1 MTVKATNQI
10 DLIDLTDG
18 YTINLSSDAHT
29 FIGTE
34 TSVNGTQSIST
45 QVSAYRGNTAIGC
58 TIGTMTGAEGA
69 ALPAGITA
77 VATSGTEPI
86 ITITATSSLTSGGV
100 INIPV
105 QVNDSITIHKVFSYS
120 IAFKGADGADGQD
133 GVDGTSVT
141 ITTTEVT
148 YQTSSSGTTAP
159 TGSWSSTIPS
169 VPANQFL
176 WTKTYVK
183 YSDNKS
189 TTSYSVSRSPKDG
202 TAGTSVTI
210 TTTETSYK
218 VDSQGTTPPST
229 GWSAPNPTTIP
240 EAPAGQY
247 LWTKTHVLY
256 SDNKT
261 TTSYSVARSA
271 RDGEKGDSG
280 EDALLL
286 MIESTNGT
294 IFKNTQIATTLSA
307 HVYKGPL
314 EVTGAA
320 LTALGTIKWYKDG
333 GATAVKTGP
342 TLTIAAGDI
351 TNKASYTAKLEA

>member
-1 MTVKATNQI
+1 MAVKATNQI

-18 YTINLSSDAHT
+18 YTINLSSDGHT

-34 TSVNGTQSIST
+34 NGVNGTQKAYT

-58 TIGTMTGAEGA
+58 TIGTITGAGGA
-69 ALPAGITA
+69 ALPTGISA
-77 VATSGTEPI
+77 VATSANEPI
-86 ITITATSSLTSGGV
+86 ITITAISSLTSGGV

-120 IAFKGADGADGQD
+120 IAFKGADGANGQDGADGQD
-133 GVDGTSVT
+133 GV
-141 ITTTEVT
+141 
-148 YQTSSSGTTAP
+148 
-159 TGSWSSTIPS
+159 
-169 VPANQFL
+169 
-176 WTKTYVK
+176 
-183 YSDNKS
+183 
-189 TTSYSVSRSPKDG
+189 
-202 TAGTSVTI
+202 
-210 TTTETSYK
+210 
-218 VDSQGTTPPST
+218 
-229 GWSAPNPTTIP
+229 
-240 EAPAGQY
+240 
-247 LWTKTHVLY
+247 
-256 SDNKT
+256 
-261 TTSYSVARSA
+261 
-271 RDGEKGDSG
+271 DGEKGDSG

-294 IFKNTQIATTLSA
+294 IFKNTQITTTLSA